1 MPSYTH
7 ASTGL
12 PGLDR
17 TIDDLRLGDNVV
29 WQVDAIDDYRRIA
42 QVYVDQARAEGRK
55 LVYLR
60 FARHEPLLGAAPDI
74 TEHRVDP
81 AAGFESFAHAV
92 HRILSAEDRAAFYV
106 FDCLSDLL
114 ESWHSDLAVMNFFK
128 VTCPYLF
135 ELDAVAYFALL
146 RDAHASATIAG
157 IRETTQLLLDLY
169 VISGETYIHPLK
181 VWGRHSPTMFF
192 PHLVRDDEAISIT
205 SSAEAAQ
212 LFARI
217 TRTTA
222 RPDHWQI
229 LLDRAWSALPADPT
243 TQEQT
248 RIQLLDMLIGSR
260 GRMGELCHRYLR
272 LPDLLG
278 IAARE
283 IGSGSIGGKSVG
295 MLVARAIL
303 EHNGTPAIV
312 DRLEPH
318 DSYYLGSDLFYT
330 YIVANGWW
338 RLWVRHKSAEGY
350 FSGGAEL
357 AAELAHGR
365 FPHNVSEQFVHLLE
379 HFGQSPIIV
388 RSSSLLEDDFGNAF
402 AGKYESVFCANQ
414 GTPEER
420 YRAFESAV
428 RQVYASAMS
437 EEALA
442 YRHSRGLAERDEQM
456 AVLVQRVSGDH
467 HGEMFFPHA
476 AGVGNSSNLYV
487 WDRDIDMDA
496 GMLRLVVGLGTRA
509 VDRSVRDYARIVAL
523 DKPTRTQYRDEV
535 EASRYSQRRAD
546 VLSLLGNDLRDIGV
560 SALPELDPRT
570 DWSLFFSPD
579 HEGRRRWTELGRRTG
594 AEPWLVD
601 FQRLLSD
608 TDFASVMRDILATL
622 SGAYAYPVD
631 IEFTVNISRAG
642 SRTTAG
648 TTADKT
654 AGTTDGITTGTA
666 ATPPVEFTIN
676 LVQCRPLQTRGLGA
690 PVELPDVTAPD
701 EAIIAA
707 TGEFMGGNVRLLI
720 EYAVLVRP
728 EGYLALDPE
737 GQYSVAR
744 HIGRLNAALAGRSFM
759 LLGPGRWGT
768 TSSSLGIPVR
778 FAEIRNAAVL
788 VEFTY
793 PAGDFRPELSYGSH
807 FFQDLVEAGIF
818 YAALFVERDEV
829 TFNLAK
835 LLGYDNQLLRLDPDA
850 AGLADVVH
858 VVALDGVELFS
869 DIVTQRLVCR

>member
-1 MPSYTH
+1 MPGYNH

-12 PGLDR
+12 PGLDL

-42 QVYVDQARAEGRK
+42 QAYVDRARQEGRK

-60 FARHEPLLGAAPDI
+60 FARHEPLFAPEAGV

-81 AAGFESFAHAV
+81 SVGFESFAHSV
-92 HRILSAEDRAAFYV
+92 HRLLSTQDRAAFYV
-106 FDCLSDLL
+106 LDCLSDLL
-114 ESWHSDLAVMNFFK
+114 EIWHSDLAVMNFFK
-128 VTCPYLF
+128 VTCPFLF

-157 IRETTQLLLDLY
+157 IRETTQLLLDLHVIDGQTY
-169 VISGETYIHPLK
+169 VHPLK

-192 PHLVRDDEAISIT
+192 PHLIRGDEAISIT

-212 LFARI
+212 LFSRIARN
-217 TRTTA
+217 TRPTT
-222 RPDHWQI
+222 RPDHWQV
-229 LLDRAWSALPADPT
+229 LLDRAWSALSADPE
-243 TQEQT
+243 TQERT
-248 RIQLLDMLIGSR
+248 RAQLLEMLIGAR
-260 GRMGELCHRYLR
+260 GRMGELCRRYLR
-272 LPDLLG
+272 LPDLLA
-278 IAARE
+278 IADRE

-303 EHNGTPAIV
+303 EHTADPAIV

-365 FPHNVSEQFVHLLE
+365 FPHTVSEEFVHLLE

-428 RQVYASAMS
+428 RRVYASAMS

-442 YRHSRGLAERDEQM
+442 YRHSRGLVERDEQM

-467 HGEMFFPHA
+467 HGDMFFPHA

-509 VDRSVRDYARIVAL
+509 VDRSVRDYARIIAL
-523 DKPTRTQYRDEV
+523 DKPTRTQHRDES

-546 VLSLLGNDLRDIGV
+546 VLSLVGNDLRD
-560 SALPELDPRT
+560 LPVADLPDLDPRT

-579 HEGRRRWTELGRRTG
+579 HEARRRWAELGRRPG
-594 AEPWLVD
+594 GEPALVD
-601 FQRLLSD
+601 FRRLLGD
-608 TDFASVMRDILATL
+608 TDFAAVMRRILATL
-622 SGAYAYPVD
+622 SQAYAYPVD
-631 IEFTVNISRAG
+631 IEFTVNIARATVG
-642 SRTTAG
+642 S
-648 TTADKT
+648 
-654 AGTTDGITTGTA
+654 
-666 ATPPVEFTIN
+666 PVGFTVN

-690 PVELPDVTAPD
+690 PVVMPDIDAP
-701 EAIIAA
+701 EEVIIAA
-707 TGEFMGGNVRLLI
+707 TGEFMGGNVRLPV
-720 EYAVLVRP
+720 EYAVAVRP
-728 EGYLALDPE
+728 DAYLALDPE

-744 HIGRLNAALAGRSFM
+744 HIGHLNAALAGRGFM
-759 LLGPGRWGT
+759 LIGPGRWGT
-768 TSSSLGIPVR
+768 TSPSLGVPVR
-778 FAEIRNAAVL
+778 FAEIRNTAVL

-793 PAGDFRPELSYGSH
+793 PAGAFRPELSYGSH

-818 YAALFVERDEV
+818 YAALFVERDDV
-829 TFNLAK
+829 TFNLSR
-835 LLGYDNQLLRLDPDA
+835 LLGHDNALLQLDPDA
-850 AGLADVVH
+850 TGLEGVIH
-858 VVALDGVELFS
+858 VAALDGVELFS
-869 DIVTQRLVCR
+869 DIVSQRLICR